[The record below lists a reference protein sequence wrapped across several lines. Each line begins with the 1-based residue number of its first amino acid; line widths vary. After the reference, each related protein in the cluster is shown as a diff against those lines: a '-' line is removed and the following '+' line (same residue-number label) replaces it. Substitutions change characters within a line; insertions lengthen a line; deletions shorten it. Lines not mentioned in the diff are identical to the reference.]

1 MFLYLADLSHFDI
14 SRIFHSQLL
23 HRSDDLLIC
32 HIVNKPGW
40 AWMILFD
47 IELFEFTEYA
57 ALYLSAVADPAALL
71 LLGVL
76 SGTSL
81 LCRPVY

>member
-1 MFLYLADLSHFDI
+1 MFLYLADLSHFGI

-23 HRSDDLLIC
+23 HRTDLLIC

-47 IELFEFTEYA
+47 LELFEFTEYA
-57 ALYLSAVADPAALL
+57 ALHLSAVAEPAALL

-81 LCRPVY
+81 LCLPVY